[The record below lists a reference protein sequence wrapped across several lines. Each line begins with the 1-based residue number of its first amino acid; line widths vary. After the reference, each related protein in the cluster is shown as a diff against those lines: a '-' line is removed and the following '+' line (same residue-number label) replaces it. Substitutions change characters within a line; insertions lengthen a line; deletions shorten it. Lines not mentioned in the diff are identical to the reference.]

1 MKEHDPSRVLAK
13 LAKNLSI
20 EKLFADFPSLTSG
33 ELKEIL
39 LEASRALQ
47 QKGAACRKKEP
58 SSDDLWVINVDGAS
72 RGNPGPAGA
81 GAILRCGS
89 ERVELKQSLGNTTN
103 NVAEYE
109 ALIMALE
116 EALRRGARRI
126 EVQSDSEL
134 LALQMNGAYR
144 VKSPHLLPLF
154 NRACELAKKFEEIT
168 IYHIDRSLNGEAD
181 RLANMA
187 VENLQS

>member
-1 MKEHDPSRVLAK
+1 MKGHDPSRVLAE
-13 LAKNLSI
+13 LAKNLNV

-47 QKGAACRKKEP
+47 KKDAGRKQKES
-58 SSDDLWVINVDGAS
+58 SSDDLWVINIDGAS

-81 GAILRCGS
+81 GAILRYGS
-89 ERVELKQSLGNTTN
+89 ERIELKRSLGNATN

-116 EALRRGARRI
+116 EALRRGAQHI
-126 EVQSDSEL
+126 ELQSDSEL
-134 LALQMNGAYR
+134 LVLQMNGAYR

-154 NRACELAKKFEEIT
+154 NKACELAKKFDEIN
-168 IYHIDRSLNGEAD
+168 IYHIDRSLNWEAD
-181 RLANMA
+181 RMANMA
-187 VENLQS
+187 VENS